1 MNIFSKTI
9 SHLISIPARI
19 KGMKFG
25 KNSFIG
31 PRYDIKPILRGVELG
46 DNVIVGK
53 NAWFDISRY
62 TKGAKIFV
70 GDGTQAGR
78 NLVISACKNI
88 YIGKECLLSY
98 NVSIMDHDHNVL
110 DPDISPLEGGIT
122 EGQEVII
129 EGKCFIGAHSF
140 ILKGVHLGKHCVVG
154 ANSVV
159 TDSFPSHSVVAGNP
173 AKLIRTLKQK
183 ENYEERT
190 GDFRDHT
197 NT

>member
-9 SHLISIPARI
+9 GHLISIPARI

-31 PRYDIKPILRGVELG
+31 PGYDVKPILKGVELG
-46 DNVIVGK
+46 NNVIIGK

-62 TKGAKIFV
+62 TKGAKISV
-70 GDGTQAGR
+70 DGGTQAGR

-88 YIGKECLLSY
+88 SIGKNCLLSY

-110 DPDISPLEGGIT
+110 NPDISPLKGGIT
-122 EGQEVII
+122 EGREVVI
-129 EGKCFIGAHSF
+129 EDECFIGAHSF

-159 TDSFPSHSVVAGNP
+159 TDSFPAYSVIVGNP
-173 AKLIRTLKQK
+173 AKLIRTLKI
-183 ENYEERT
+183 
-190 GDFRDHT
+190 F
-197 NT
+197 

>member
-1 MNIFSKTI
+1 MNIFSKI
-9 SHLISIPARI
+9 VAYLISIPART

-31 PRYDIKPILRGVELG
+31 PGYAVAPILKGVALG
-46 DNVIVGK
+46 NNVIIGR
-53 NAWFDISRY
+53 NAWLDISRE
-62 TKGAKIFV
+62 TNGAKIFF

-78 NLVISACKNI
+78 NLVVSACKNI
-88 YIGKECLLSY
+88 SIGKKCLLSY

-122 EGQEVII
+122 EGKEIVI
-129 EGKCFIGAHSF
+129 EDECFVGAHSF

-159 TDSFPSHSVVAGNP
+159 TKSFPAYSVIAGSP
-173 AKLIRTLKQK
+173 AKLIRILKQEEK
-183 ENYEERT
+183 YEKRT
-190 GDFRDHT
+190 DDFCDHAGA
-197 NT
+197 